1 MTDKIV
7 NDTQNIDP
15 SVGGTLFERYFTG
28 RHSAEEVADKTYFL
42 TADYVGV
49 IAMETSDGLLLVD
62 TGMSSTA
69 DRVHEELRKHTTAPL
84 DTVVYT
90 HGHMDHAFGLKPWL
104 DAGESP
110 RIIAQERVVHR
121 FETYKRTGPL
131 NIHANKVQF
140 GIEEA
145 IVWPQEHDDFFWP
158 TVTYRDELTI
168 EVGGEAFELYHAMG
182 ETDDATWVHAPERG
196 IVCTGDLWTSMLP
209 NCGNPQKVQRYPE
222 EWADA
227 LEAIAS
233 KGAHLLLP
241 GHGPIVEGAEQIKE
255 LCLNTAEALRALVEQ
270 TLEGLNAG
278 RPHDEIVGSVHIPDH
293 LTGEPYLDALYDR
306 PEFIARNVIRKY
318 GGWWNGHPADLM
330 PASHEA
336 QAREIVALAGGVDSV
351 IERAMAVNDSDPE
364 LAGHLAEWAFLAE
377 PSSARACQC
386 VIDIFGKRA
395 ETEISLMGR
404 GILSH
409 AVRRAEKSL
418 AAQGE
423 SEA

>member
-1 MTDKIV
+1 MADKVV
-7 NDTQNIDP
+7 NDTRNIDP

-28 RHSAEEVADKTYFL
+28 RHTAEEIADKTYFL

-69 DRVHEELRKHTTAPL
+69 DRVHDELRKHTTAPL
-84 DTVVYT
+84 HTVVYT
-90 HGHMDHAFGLKPWL
+90 HGHMDHAFGLKPWI

-110 RIIAQERVVHR
+110 RIIAQERVVER

-140 GIEEA
+140 GIEEG
-145 IVWPQEHDDFFWP
+145 IVWPQEHDDFIWP

-168 EVGGEAFELYHAMG
+168 EVGGETFELHHAKG
-182 ETDDATWVHAPERG
+182 ETDDATWVFAPERG
-196 IVCTGDLWTSMLP
+196 IVCTGDLWIGMLP

-233 KGAHLLLP
+233 KGPRLLLP
-241 GHGPIVEGAEQIKE
+241 GHGPIVEGAEQIKK
-255 LCLNTAEALRALVEQ
+255 LCLDTAEALRALVEQ

-278 RPHDEIVGSVHIPDH
+278 RPHDEIVASVHVPDH
-293 LTGEPYLDALYDR
+293 LITEPYLDPLYDR

-318 GGWWNGHPADLM
+318 GGWWSGHPADLL
-330 PASHEA
+330 PASREA
-336 QAREIVALAGGVDSV
+336 QAREIVALAGGVDPV
-351 IERAMAVNDSDPE
+351 VDRALAVNESDPE

-377 PSSARACQC
+377 PGSTRACQC

-395 ETEISLMGR
+395 ESEISLMGR

-418 AAQGE
+418 AAKGE